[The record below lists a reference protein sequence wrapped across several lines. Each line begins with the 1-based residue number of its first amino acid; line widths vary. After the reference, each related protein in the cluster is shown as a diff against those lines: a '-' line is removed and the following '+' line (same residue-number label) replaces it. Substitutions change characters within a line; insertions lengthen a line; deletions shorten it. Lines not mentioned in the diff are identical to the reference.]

1 MGAPN
6 VVRGGSQTGNIAAQD
21 LVQERLCDAL
31 VSDYYYPALMQAAFH
46 LVDEEVMDLPQAWA
60 MISTRPAE
68 ILRLPDRGVI
78 DYGRRADLA
87 VVNAETRAVEAT
99 ICEGRIAHL
108 AGEAA
113 HRFLSADSSEIRLAA
128 E

>member
-1 MGAPN
+1 
-6 VVRGGSQTGNIAAQD
+6 
-21 LVQERLCDAL
+21 
-31 VSDYYYPALMQAAFH
+31 
-46 LVDEEVMDLPQAWA
+46 

-87 VVNAETRAVEAT
+87 VVNAETRVVEAT

-113 HRFLSADSSEIRLAA
+113 QRFLSAGNDEIRLAA